1 MKLSEVF
8 FPHDVDEIL
17 ELLRKNPEILL
28 MAGGTTIVGS
38 QPSRTIQL
46 PEQVASIA
54 KVQELRKTIRTEQFL
69 EMGACTTFTG
79 ILSLAPASLPEPLA
93 EAIRNIG
100 NRGLRNIA
108 TIGGNLC
115 CRSRFLD
122 LWPFL
127 SCMEAQVEFR
137 SPSGTRWASVGH
149 LCGEDSRPLI
159 PNASI
164 LSRIRIPLYSYDFI
178 YYRKLGNS
186 LYPSSD
192 SAMFVC
198 MANISR
204 DKVEDFRLVFSGDKA
219 FRLKDKEMSISGKK
233 TSTPRR
239 EIRGFVAEY
248 KKAFEDMELY
258 DSRPFTALLE
268 DVFGRL
274 FL

>member
-1 MKLSEVF
+1 MKLSEMF
-8 FPHDVDEIL
+8 FPQDVAEIL
-17 ELLRKNPEILL
+17 ELLRKNPDILL
-28 MAGGTTIVGS
+28 LAGGSAIVGS
-38 QPSRTIQL
+38 QASRTISL

-54 KVQELRKTIRTEQFL
+54 KVQELRKTVRTEQFL

-79 ILSLAPASLPEPLA
+79 ILSLAPTSLPEPLGSVIKA
-93 EAIRNIG
+93 IG

-115 CRSRFLD
+115 CENRFLD

-137 SPSGTRWASVGH
+137 SPSGSRWASVGH
-149 LCGEDSRPLI
+149 LCGEDNRPLI
-159 PNASI
+159 PKASI
-164 LSRIRIPLYSYDFI
+164 LSRVRIPLYNYDFI

-198 MANISR
+198 MANIAR

-248 KKAFEDMELY
+248 KKAFEEMGLFDP
-258 DSRPFTALLE
+258 RPFTALLE

>member
-1 MKLSEVF
+1 VKLSEVF
-8 FPHDVDEIL
+8 FPQAVAEIL
-17 ELLRKNPEILL
+17 ELLRKNPDILL
-28 MAGGTTIVGS
+28 IAGGSAIVGS
-38 QPSRTIQL
+38 QTSRTIDL

-54 KVQELRKTIRTEQFL
+54 KVQELRKTVRTEQFL

-79 ILSLAPASLPEPLA
+79 ILSLAPASLPDPLGPV
-93 EAIRNIG
+93 IRAIG

-115 CRSRFLD
+115 CASRFLD

-127 SCMEAQVEFR
+127 SCMEAQIEFR
-137 SPSGTRWASVGH
+137 SPSGTRWASVSH

-159 PNASI
+159 PKASL
-164 LSRIRIPLYSYDFI
+164 LSRIRIPLYSYDFV
-178 YYRKLGNS
+178 YYRKLGAS

-204 DKVEDFRLVFSGDKA
+204 DKVEDFRLVFSGEKA
-219 FRLKDKEMSISGKK
+219 FRLKDKEMSISGRK

-239 EIRGFVAEY
+239 EIRGFVADY
-248 KKAFEDMELY
+248 RKAFEEMELF

-268 DVFGRL
+268 DVFARL